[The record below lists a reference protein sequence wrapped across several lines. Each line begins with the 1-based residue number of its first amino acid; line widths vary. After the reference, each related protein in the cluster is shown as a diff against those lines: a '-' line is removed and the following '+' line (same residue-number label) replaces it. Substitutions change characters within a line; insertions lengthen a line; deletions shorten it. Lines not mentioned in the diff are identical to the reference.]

1 MTQYSSW
8 MFWRL
13 SSPDFGFWILDWLR
27 IERTELGIRHFF
39 LIIAF
44 KKGGFKPLFSIINYE
59 GVEMSAAIAY
69 MPDCGL
75 DSNSDRS

>member
-27 IERTELGIRHFF
+27 PLNAELGIRQLF
-39 LIIAF
+39 LRIAF
-44 KKGGFKPLFSIINYE
+44 EKGGFKPLFSIVNYE